1 MLFSSEINNNINLEK
16 LKNYCRISRLTRIS
30 DIYEIMYTFFILP
43 VVYPLTPIVLFSRL
57 SNGSPINKVGGADV
71 MT

>member
-1 MLFSSEINNNINLEK
+1 MLFSSESNNNINLEQ
-16 LKNYCRISRLTRIS
+16 LTNYCRISSLTGIF
-30 DIYEIMYTFFILP
+30 DINEIMYTFFILP
-43 VVYPLTPIVLFSRL
+43 VVSPLTPIVLFSRL